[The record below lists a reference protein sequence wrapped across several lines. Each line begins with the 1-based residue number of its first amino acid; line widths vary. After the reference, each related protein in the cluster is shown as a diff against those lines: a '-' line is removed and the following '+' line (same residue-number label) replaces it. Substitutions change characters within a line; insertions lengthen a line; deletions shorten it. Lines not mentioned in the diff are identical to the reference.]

1 MSRCSNAIPA
11 PRATA
16 NSGSAASLT
25 GMPVSARILSGNP
38 TSKEPPPARVMPRS
52 MMSAD
57 NSGGVLSRVIFTAS
71 TMEAT
76 GSSIASRIS
85 TVLITTGRG
94 SPVTKSRPQNS
105 ALCSSRSGVAE
116 PKPIFSSS
124 TVLNPVS
131 TPYSF
136 FRYCF
141 IAVIF

>member
-94 SPVTKSRPQNS
+94 SPVTKSRPRNS

-116 PKPIFSSS
+116 YERTIKIELAASLES
-124 TVLNPVS
+124 L
-131 TPYSF
+131 SF
-136 FRYCF
+136 
-141 IAVIF
+141 VNVVVDLEENS